1 MPDARP
7 QRCGPLPPVI
17 FLAAIVAMYAID
29 RVVPA
34 AQWVQGTWR
43 LAGAVPLLLGLGL
56 AVWAS
61 QLFLRVGT
69 AIKPTDTPTVLVRRG
84 PFRMSRNPMYLG
96 LVLMLVGLAIG
107 LGSAM
112 PWVVPPTFVAIIHY
126 RFVRYEERKMEAQFG
141 ADYLAYKRKVR
152 RWI

>member
-1 MPDARP
+1 MADARP
-7 QRCGPLPPVI
+7 QRRGPLPPVI
-17 FLAAIVAMYAID
+17 FLAAILAMYAID
-29 RVVPA
+29 RIAPA

-43 LAGAVPLLLGLGL
+43 LAGAVPLLSGLGL

-61 QLFLRVGT
+61 QLFHRVGT
-69 AIKPTDTPTVLVRRG
+69 AIKPTDMPTVLVREG
-84 PFRMSRNPMYLG
+84 PFRVSRNPMYLG

-112 PWVVPPTFVAIIHY
+112 PWIVPPVFAAIIHY
-126 RFVRYEERKMEAQFG
+126 RFVRYEERNMEAEFG
-141 ADYLAYKRKVR
+141 AEYLAYKERVR